1 MMSVCIILNTPERI
15 LRVVVMSLFFYGILP
30 VAFGQEAPPRP
41 ITVYVNPAQG
51 LIFGAFTQGVTGGTV
66 IIYPNGVRSTTG
78 DILQLP
84 SGIPF
89 SPAIFEVEAN
99 VGTVVSI
106 INGPDVQLSG
116 SNGGSMML
124 QLGGSS
130 TGSPFITTIP
140 PPGRTEVRIGGTL
153 FVGSP
158 LANPGGEYSG
168 TFMVTF
174 IQE

>member
-1 MMSVCIILNTPERI
+1 MMYLCIKIIFPERI
-15 LRVVVMSLFFYGILP
+15 LRVPALCLFFYCISLQSI
-30 VAFGQEAPPRP
+30 AQEAPPRP
-41 ITVYVNPAQG
+41 IVVYVNPAQG
-51 LIFGAFTQGVTGGTV
+51 LNFGSFTQGISGGSV
-66 IIYPNGVRSTTG
+66 IIYPTGVRSTTG
-78 DILQLP
+78 DVLQLS

-106 INGPDVQLSG
+106 LNGPNIQLSG
-116 SNGGSMML
+116 SNGGSMTL
-124 QLGGSS
+124 QLGSS
-130 TGSPFITTIP
+130 NTGSPFIANVA

-153 FVGSP
+153 YVGSP